1 MLSAK
6 LQKLHLKDKLTP
18 HDVVA
23 MFEELVEKYWNR
35 KDYHKYLECSTLN
48 SKKPLGSRLFE
59 TIAKLSVSVAFEA
72 VCLRQNKKSGKIEIY
87 LRQRE
92 PHESYTGQ
100 WHCPGSVFR
109 TGEYPK
115 DVLRRLARHEFK
127 TNITIISPVGELFI
141 ADIRGWF
148 LCKIYLV
155 KCKEAPQSGKWWPVD
170 KLPQNTVAGH
180 RERIIPLALKAFKK

>member
-1 MLSAK
+1 MLHSQ
-6 LQKLHLKDKLTP
+6 LQKT
-18 HDVVA
+18 V
-23 MFEELVEKYWNR
+23 
-35 KDYHKYLECSTLN
+35 
-48 SKKPLGSRLFE
+48 RLPAFE

-115 DVLRRLARHEFK
+115 TCSGAWRAMNLKRTLPLLVPWE
-127 TNITIISPVGELFI
+127 N
-141 ADIRGWF
+141 F
-148 LCKIYLV
+148 LSRTSGAGFFAKIYLV